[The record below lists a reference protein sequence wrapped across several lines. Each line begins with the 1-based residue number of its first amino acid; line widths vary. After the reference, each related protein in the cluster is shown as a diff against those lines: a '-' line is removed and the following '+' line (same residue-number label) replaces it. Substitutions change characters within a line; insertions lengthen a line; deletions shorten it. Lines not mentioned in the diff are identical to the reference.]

1 MAKQSS
7 LYQFKGK
14 LGNAVGFSNKD
25 AKVSG
30 SSFVRRAPATVSN
43 PKSYDQAAQRAKTT
57 PAANFYAAF
66 EPVLNHA
73 FIPDGSKG
81 KNRQQFMKHAMK
93 LDMVPDVLKGESVL
107 PCLPYQI
114 SKGNLGLDRFTKL
127 AVVNTN
133 NVASH
138 IVSGIVFP
146 ENAAGEDVTDPGNV
160 LQMTVDDFSTAL
172 IENNQGLVEG
182 MEITFLAVVI
192 DDPVERTKRYA
203 VHGSVVLNT
212 KDSITTI
219 GDVLPV
225 ELKICSKNN
234 RLSTVL
240 KDIDNNH
247 VRSFGIIISSKSG
260 STYKYTT
267 SFMLDS
273 PLDIDG
279 AVTVD
284 EVVASYQA
292 SASSS
297 SSDLILQQ
305 ANNSASGVV
314 SYVQFANSQA
324 VELSPAVA
332 GATLNHDVA
341 GVAKNSI
348 GESKLI
354 VGSNGQLMFYRGN
367 SGVEGITKTVDTV
380 VTPVLISETT
390 LAGNPTVT
398 VAELGF

>member
-7 LYQFKGK
+7 IYQFKGK

-43 PKSYDQAAQRAKTT
+43 PKSYDQAAQRAKVT

-66 EPVLNHA
+66 ESVLNHA
-73 FIPDGSKG
+73 FIPNGSKG

-93 LDMVPDVLKGESVL
+93 LDLIPDVLKGEAVL

-114 SKGNLGLDRFTKL
+114 SKGNVGLDHFTKL

-138 IVSGIVFP
+138 IVSGLKLPAEISSQ
-146 ENAAGEDVTDPGNV
+146 DVTDPANV
-160 LQMTVDDFSTAL
+160 LDLTVGELSSVL
-172 IENNQGLVEG
+172 IDNNLGLVEG

-192 DDPVERTKRYA
+192 DEPAERTKRYS
-203 VHGSVVLNT
+203 VRGSMVLNRN
-212 KDSITTI
+212 DDVTTVF
-219 GDVLPV
+219 DVLPPQ
-225 ELKICSKNN
+225 LKICSKDGK
-234 RLSTVL
+234 LATML
-240 KDIDNNH
+240 KDIDANH

-260 STYKYTT
+260 DTYKYTT

-292 SASSS
+292 SASTT

-314 SYVQFANSQA
+314 LYVSFDN
-324 VELSPAVA
+324 VPEVTLSHAVA
-332 GATLNHDVA
+332 GATLNHNQA
-341 GVAKNSI
+341 GLAKNSL

-354 VGSNGQLMFYRGN
+354 VGSDGQLMYYLGN
-367 SGVEGITKTVDTV
+367 NQVEGITKTVDTV